1 MCLDPEQI
9 VRVPPTPLQL
19 LPSYSCY
26 NLSLVIGV
34 IIYFKSVDMYWC
46 CFKLLRML
54 SVHRDTDKHSCSVQF
69 CSRVY
74 LFAWNWPYAFHPLS
88 RRFPQCCPRNSSNVH
103 LIDDGSL
110 SSFQGRSS
118 SASSFHASLFQ
129 AIDGVLSLVLYPQVL
144 SQVPQHFRSSE
155 TQATYEGCFARQS
168 IISNFYFCFS
178 KLFESVRMMT
188 CVVIQTVTSWCN
200 PAEGIGD
207 YSNLHCQ
214 VGGWDR
220 IVCTVF
226 MDGSRTLL
234 DRDEAPPWLVF
245 GDRDVSVHYDILL
258 LIV

>member
-155 TQATYEGCFARQS
+155 TQATYDGCFSRQPICLVVS
-168 IISNFYFCFS
+168 PDPGMSKEIHPGEFSKVDVEHRYMPIWVSHSNFYFS
-178 KLFESVRMMT
+178 KQAYWIREDDGMCGLT
-188 CVVIQTVTSWCN
+188 VIPWGS
-200 PAEGIGD
+200 PAEGMGD
-207 YSNLHCQ
+207 WFHLNY
-214 VGGWDR
+214 
-220 IVCTVF
+220 
-226 MDGSRTLL
+226 
-234 DRDEAPPWLVF
+234 
-245 GDRDVSVHYDILL
+245 
-258 LIV
+258 